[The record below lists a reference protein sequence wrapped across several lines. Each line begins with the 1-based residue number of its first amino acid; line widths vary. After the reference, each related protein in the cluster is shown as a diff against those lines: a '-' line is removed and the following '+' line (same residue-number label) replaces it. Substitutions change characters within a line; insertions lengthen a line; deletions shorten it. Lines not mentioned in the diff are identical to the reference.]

1 MNQFQSE
8 TLATSLGRRAF
19 LTAATAMTTQRGSAQ
34 APSIPIIDTHIHF
47 FDTTRPQGVP
57 YGTGFPVGP
66 IASPAVFRKVAVP
79 LGVVGAIEVEAS
91 PWIEDNLWVLG
102 LAQADPIMVGVIGN
116 LEPEKPEFHEY
127 LDRYRRNPL
136 FRGIRCGNLWG
147 RSLVTAVSRPEFLSG
162 IKELAAADLIMD
174 TANPRPDLIEACV
187 RLTDKVPE
195 LRVMI
200 DHLPGMQPDADP
212 AVRRAVE
219 NNLRELAKR
228 NVYVKGSVFA
238 RRVNGQVQ
246 TDAAVYKALLDPL
259 WDIFGEDKL
268 VFGSDWPNST
278 GNWVSYEQT
287 LAIIRQYM
295 STKSRAAAEKYFW
308 KNSIAAYKWVKRDP
322 GQPQAA

>member
-1 MNQFQSE
+1 MNQS
-8 TLATSLGRRAF
+8 RRAF
-19 LTAATAMTTQRGSAQ
+19 ITAATAMTVERGLAQ
-34 APSIPIIDTHIHF
+34 ASAIPIIDTHIHF

-57 YGTGFPVGP
+57 YGQGNPVGP
-66 IASPAVFRKVAVP
+66 IASPAVYRKVAVP

-91 PWIEDNLWVLG
+91 PWIEDNLWVL
-102 LAQADPIMVGVIGN
+102 QVSQPDSIMVGFIGN

-147 RSLVTAVSRPEFLSG
+147 RSLVAAVTRPEFISG

-219 NNLRELAKR
+219 GNLRELAKR
-228 NVYVKGSVFA
+228 HVYVKGSVFA

-246 TDAAVYKALLDPL
+246 TDPAVYKAVLDPL

-278 GNWVSYEQT
+278 GNWVTYEQT
-287 LAIIRQYM
+287 LAIIRQYIG
-295 STKSRAAAEKYFW
+295 TKSRAAAEKYFW
-308 KNSIAAYKWVKRDP
+308 KNSIAAYKWIKRDP
-322 GQPQAA
+322 GQPQLA

>member
-1 MNQFQSE
+1 
-8 TLATSLGRRAF
+8 
-19 LTAATAMTTQRGSAQ
+19 MTVPHGFAQ
-34 APSIPIIDTHIHF
+34 AAPIPIIDTHIHF
-47 FDTTRPQGVP
+47 FDTTRPQGAP
-57 YGTGFPVGP
+57 YGKGNPVGP
-66 IASPAVFRKVAVP
+66 IASPAVYRKVAVP

-91 PWIEDNLWVLG
+91 PWIEDNLWVLQ
-102 LAQADPIMVGVIGN
+102 LSQPDPIVVGMIGN

-147 RSLVTAVSRPEFLSG
+147 RSLIAAAARPEFISG

-200 DHLPGMQPDADP
+200 DHLPGMQADADP
-212 AVRRAVE
+212 AARRAVE

-228 NVYVKGSVFA
+228 NVYVKGSVVA

-246 TDAAVYKALLDPL
+246 TDGAVYKPGLDLL

-278 GNWVSYEQT
+278 GNWVTYEQT
-287 LAIIRQYM
+287 LAIVRQYIG
-295 STKSRAAAEKYFW
+295 TRSRAAAEKYFW
-308 KNSIAAYKWVKRDP
+308 KNSIAAYKWIKRDP
-322 GQPQAA
+322 SQPMAG

>member
-1 MNQFQSE
+1 MSPSKF
-8 TLATSLGRRAF
+8 GRRAF
-19 LTAATAMTTQRGSAQ
+19 LATGTAAAVHHAFPQSS
-34 APSIPIIDTHIHF
+34 PIPIIDTHIHF

-57 YGTGFPVGP
+57 YGKGNPIGP
-66 IASPAVFRKVAVP
+66 IASPAVYRKIAAP

-91 PWIEDNLWVLG
+91 PWIEDNLWVL
-102 LAQADPIMVGVIGN
+102 QISQPDPMIVGVIGN

-147 RSLVTAVSRPEFLSG
+147 RTLAALVAKPEFIGG

-174 TANPRPDLIEACV
+174 TANPRADLIEACV

-195 LRVMI
+195 LRLMI
-200 DHLPGMQPDADP
+200 DHLPGMQPDPDP
-212 AVRRAVE
+212 SVRRSVE
-219 NNLRELAKR
+219 NHLRELAKR
-228 NVYVKGSVFA
+228 NVFVKGSVIA

-246 TDAAVYKALLDPL
+246 SDPAVYKPGLDLL
-259 WDIFGEDKL
+259 WEIFGEDRL

-287 LAIIRQYM
+287 LAIVREYLK
-295 STKSRAAAEKYFW
+295 TRSRAAAEKYFW

-322 GQPQAA
+322 SQPQV